1 MKPRH
6 AVLVMLLCVAVAK
19 GAAADKKSLPVS
31 YFERKVDNAPAV
43 GAAAEAVA
51 ASAAATQ
58 AARDKAGLQ
67 LFGSNDLGP
76 HHEVVL
82 NQTSRSYFRYGQ
94 EVGVR
99 LPILGARSLQQQ
111 DIVQASAA
119 EGIARLDF
127 QAAHLQL
134 VGRARSGYVAYWSA
148 RQQQRVAQGFM
159 RQLAAQRSAAF
170 ALRKGGFW
178 TSADALAY
186 SGLREAAELDLSQAR
201 VDANNALREL
211 SVVTAAPVGPF
222 VPQEPPYAT
231 CALSPGRVV
240 PTALATD
247 VDLLKIAVQRAQA
260 TQLAAL
266 QRWVGYDANVNLGI
280 LSSIDA
286 PGGLGYALLVGSS
299 IALPT
304 HVKSEREDEL
314 RLFASRVKEYDLL
327 AEQRRAE
334 LTASIQT
341 AIANRIEAENQ
352 LRRARSNERATA
364 EALREAQVRMTYLAP
379 NTLTDVLTR
388 TQTAYQARRDASTA
402 LSAVLERTNDL
413 LLLAPSAC
421 GNA

>member
-51 ASAAATQ
+51 ASSAATQ

-148 RQQQRVAQGFM
+148 RQQQEVAQGFM

-286 PGGLGYALLVGSS
+286 PGGLGYALLV
-299 IALPT
+299 
-304 HVKSEREDEL
+304 
-314 RLFASRVKEYDLL
+314 
-327 AEQRRAE
+327 
-334 LTASIQT
+334 
-341 AIANRIEAENQ
+341 
-352 LRRARSNERATA
+352 
-364 EALREAQVRMTYLAP
+364 
-379 NTLTDVLTR
+379 
-388 TQTAYQARRDASTA
+388 
-402 LSAVLERTNDL
+402 
-413 LLLAPSAC
+413 
-421 GNA
+421 

>member
-1 MKPRH
+1 M
-6 AVLVMLLCVAVAK
+6 
-19 GAAADKKSLPVS
+19 KSLPVS

-76 HHEVVL
+76 HHDVVL

-148 RQQQRVAQGFM
+148 RQQQEVAQGFM

-222 VPQEPPYAT
+222 VPEEPPYAN
-231 CALSPGRVV
+231 CALSPARVV
-240 PTALATD
+240 PTALAAD

-286 PGGLGYALLVGSS
+286 
-299 IALPT
+299 
-304 HVKSEREDEL
+304 
-314 RLFASRVKEYDLL
+314 
-327 AEQRRAE
+327 
-334 LTASIQT
+334 
-341 AIANRIEAENQ
+341 
-352 LRRARSNERATA
+352 
-364 EALREAQVRMTYLAP
+364 
-379 NTLTDVLTR
+379 
-388 TQTAYQARRDASTA
+388 
-402 LSAVLERTNDL
+402 
-413 LLLAPSAC
+413 
-421 GNA
+421 